1 MRAVEQTGLL
11 ERDKYLDDLREALA
25 DLAQGHGRLVLV
37 AADAG
42 GGKTALVQAFVAD
55 LPTGTSAF
63 VGACDGLF
71 TPRPLG
77 AFADIAESIG
87 GEVAELIERG
97 ARPYEVIGPLADKL
111 STRPTVLV
119 LEDLHWA
126 DESTLDL
133 LRLLA
138 RRAEGLGTL
147 VIGTYRDDELGP
159 AHPLRIVVGE
169 LKSTTSVLRLRLPA
183 LSPDAVHALAE
194 PLGVDADALYVN
206 TAGNPFF
213 VTEAARRVA
222 EKPYPRRFE
231 TRCSRA
237 LHRPAPPRPP
247 PAGGRRYCITAR
259 GALAARAHCR
269 RRARRARALPG
280 VGDARG
286 AQRRRSLPPRARALG
301 DRGLDSAHAQS
312 RASSSRAFGARVPVW
327 RRHLGSIS
335 PGRRITR
342 RLPGTLRPS

>member
-1 MRAVEQTGLL
+1 MAN
-11 ERDKYLDDLREALA
+11 
-25 DLAQGHGRLVLV
+25 
-37 AADAG
+37 
-42 GGKTALVQAFVAD
+42 

-183 LSPDAVHALAE
+183 LSPDAVHALAA
-194 PLGVDADALYVN
+194 PLGVDADALYAN

-213 VTEAARRVA
+213 VTEALAGGGEADTRDGSRRGVRARCTVGPAPAACWRPSLLHHRTRSLGCSSA
-222 EKPYPRRFE
+222 LPTTCLTSSSLAWRRG
-231 TRCSRA
+231 CSR
-237 LHRPAPPRPP
+237 RTE
-247 PAGGRRYCITAR
+247 TA
-259 GALAARAHCR
+259 
-269 RRARRARALPG
+269 
-280 VGDARG
+280 
-286 AQRRRSLPPRARALG
+286 
-301 DRGLDSAHAQS
+301 
-312 RASSSRAFGARVPVW
+312 
-327 RRHLGSIS
+327 
-335 PGRRITR
+335 
-342 RLPGTLRPS
+342 

>member
-11 ERDKYLDDLREALA
+11 ERDEYLDDLREALA
-25 DLAQGHGRLVLV
+25 GLAQGHGRLVLV

-194 PLGVDADALYVN
+194 PLGVDADALYAN

-213 VTEAARRVA
+213 VTEALAGGGEAIPATVRDAVFARAARLDPA
-222 EKPYPRRFE
+222 PAACWRPSLLHHRTRSLGCSSALPTTCSTSSSLAWRRG
-231 TRCSRA
+231 CSR
-237 LHRPAPPRPP
+237 RTE
-247 PAGGRRYCITAR
+247 TA
-259 GALAARAHCR
+259 
-269 RRARRARALPG
+269 
-280 VGDARG
+280 
-286 AQRRRSLPPRARALG
+286 
-301 DRGLDSAHAQS
+301 
-312 RASSSRAFGARVPVW
+312 
-327 RRHLGSIS
+327 
-335 PGRRITR
+335 
-342 RLPGTLRPS
+342 